1 MLGRIGRRRL
11 LAYENGSARNVCSKT
26 SAHR

>member
-1 MLGRIGRRRL
+1 MPARIGQRLL